1 MSDSNDLDF
10 RLYAWLSEA
19 DEQRAEL
26 RFSLYFKAAF
36 PALCHYVRSLGQS
49 SASAEDIAQQA
60 LIKLF
65 NHLGGTRRV
74 AAEEV
79 RGATARLRPIASW
92 GSMHARLVRAWL
104 QQLTAFLDAAIGFR
118 IDRTLQDNPD
128 SWKDFRNE
136 INWQIDPLRRKAVRF
151 LDEARTRLEPNLL
164 LLLGNSSNDA
174 PTPDEATRNKLDES
188 EELSVDGGTVSLTA
202 EISRFVSMLRDC
214 AQRRVSSEVTDGLGT
229 AGAYEFVT
237 GTTLVHK
244 QLPPLAVPSNGLLYT
259 IAKRQLIDS
268 LRVKKREDLIAD
280 IADGGSVLDELELDS
295 CAPPANAVAPTSTA
309 TASDPAEGEDRDRE
323 LESRYVAF
331 VEFLRTPLTR
341 AEGTLAAASRHG
353 RATTEGAR
361 VASLQAKFD
370 RLMDVLD
377 ALREVP
383 QPTEEEIAARLDL
396 TRNQVKYAIE
406 RIREEFTHFF
416 PDLAGHSQGR
426 RKTQGG
432 DE

>member
-1 MSDSNDLDF
+1 MSDLNDLDF
-10 RLYAWLSEA
+10 RLYAWLSEP

-26 RFSLYFKAAF
+26 RFSSYFKAAF

-65 NHLGGTRRV
+65 NHLGSLRRL

-79 RGATARLRPIASW
+79 RGATARLKPIESW
-92 GSMHARLVRAWL
+92 GAMHARLVRAWL

-118 IDRTLQDNPD
+118 IDRKSQDNPD

-136 INWQIDPLRRKAVRF
+136 INWQIDPLRRRAVRF
-151 LDEARTRLEPNLL
+151 LEEARTHLEPSLL
-164 LLLGNSSNDA
+164 VLLGNSLADA
-174 PTPDEATRNKLDES
+174 PPPEQATPNNLDES
-188 EELSVDGGTVSLTA
+188 EELSVNGGTVSFTA
-202 EISRFVSMLRDC
+202 EISRFVSMLLDY
-214 AQRRVSSEVTDGLGT
+214 AHRRGSTEFGNGLGN
-229 AGAYEFVT
+229 AGAYEFVA

-244 QLPPLAVPSNGLLYT
+244 QLPRLAVPSNGLLYT

-268 LRVKKREDLIAD
+268 LRVKKREHLIAD
-280 IADGGSVLDELELDS
+280 IADGGSVLDELELDPG
-295 CAPPANAVAPTSTA
+295 APPAGAAALTSAA
-309 TASDPAEGEDRDRE
+309 TALDQAEEEDRDRE
-323 LESRYVAF
+323 VESRYVAF

-353 RATTEGAR
+353 RATIEHTR
-361 VASLQAKFD
+361 VASMRAKFD
-370 RLMDVLD
+370 RLMAVLG

-432 DE
+432 EE